1 MKYEVGKVYDIGGE
15 KRKVLRVKPELV
27 TTSDLA
33 YEEPKDLAVE
43 AAKDAKTEAEQ
54 ILQDSTVSEE
64 MSNSELVAA
73 ITQ

>member
-15 KRKVLRVKPELV
+15 KRKILRVKPELV

-43 AAKDAKTEAEQ
+43 AAKDAKT
-54 ILQDSTVSEE
+54 VSEE